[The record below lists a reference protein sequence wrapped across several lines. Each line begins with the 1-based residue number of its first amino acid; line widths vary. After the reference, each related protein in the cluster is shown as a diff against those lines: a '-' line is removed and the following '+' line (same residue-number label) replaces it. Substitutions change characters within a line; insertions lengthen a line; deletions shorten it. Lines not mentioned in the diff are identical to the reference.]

1 MSYLLGMLTGGLAHL
16 TFGAGSE
23 SSTTSNSRLT
33 GAAGSDLLGYLKHPP
48 SSTST
53 SDVHTGSHHRRRRRD
68 TGM

>member
-1 MSYLLGMLTGGLAHL
+1 MLSGGLAHL